1 MKSKLSKMKPCQTV
15 VFSHVFAH
23 EYNIFVPDFRNLSWK
38 NGSKIPVKRFIICGQ
53 SICTDWKIH
62 QISTSPAKKGNSR
75 DSRTV
80 CFENA
85 RLAILH
91 FVRGIN
97 RARSFE
103 RGCNSDLVI
112 RYWASAFLAKT
123 KTGAFYS
130 TWVAFYS
137 AGVFHRIGT
146 CVLKANPTCEIPL
159 KICRQSCE

>member
-1 MKSKLSKMKPCQTV
+1 MKNETV
-15 VFSHVFAH
+15 VFSRLFVH
-23 EYNIFVPDFRNLSWK
+23 EYVLTFLYPTLEIFPK
-38 NGSKIPVKRFIICGQ
+38 KRFENSGKTLYHLRSVCLYRL
-53 SICTDWKIH
+53 KIH
-62 QISTSPAKKGNSR
+62 QISTSLAKKANSR

-97 RARSFE
+97 RARSFK
-103 RGCNSDLVI
+103 RGCNTDLVI

-137 AGVFHRIGT
+137 AGVFHRIST
-146 CVLKANPTCEIPL
+146 CVLEANPTCEIPL